1 MEDDGGDY
9 NEGDEGG
16 FDHDIGAG
24 GIAQLQ

>member
-16 FDHDIGAG
+16 FDQDIGAG
-24 GIAQLQ
+24 GIQALQ